1 MELLYMFNKDH
12 SMGNSVPYL
21 LQALCLYHY

>member
-1 MELLYMFNKDH
+1 MELLYMFNEDH

-21 LQALCLYHY
+21 LQALCL